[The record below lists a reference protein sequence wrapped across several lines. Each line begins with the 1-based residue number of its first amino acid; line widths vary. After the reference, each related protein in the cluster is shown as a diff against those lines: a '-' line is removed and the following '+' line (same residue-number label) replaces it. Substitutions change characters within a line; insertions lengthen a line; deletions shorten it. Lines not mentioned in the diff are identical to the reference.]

1 MKFYGRWLAD
11 LGSPVRVASLV
22 NVASLMS
29 VVSLALLATPS
40 MAEVKVGMVAPFS
53 GAASSLGKGMREGI
67 EARFAEI
74 NASGGVNG
82 ETLTLVTRD
91 DGYEPLRSAKATREL
106 LQDDD
111 ILAMLGNVGTP
122 TAIVNLP
129 ILLDHEMP
137 LIGAFTGSGVL
148 RQSPPD
154 RYVFNYRASYAQ
166 ETATMIEGLLLA
178 GIAPEEIAFFTQ
190 ADGYG
195 DAGYQGALRSLAN
208 HGYSHPERLAHG
220 RYTRGTRNVH
230 RGLANVLQ
238 APVTPRAVII
248 VGTYGPAADFIREAR
263 KDLPNALFLNVS
275 FVGSQALLDEL
286 GDAAEGVIVT
296 QVVPPYE
303 AELPGVKAYRKA
315 LQAEDASAG
324 GDFVSLEG
332 YLAASLFIKGLDAAG
347 ADADREALVDG
358 LEGLGDIDLGIGKS
372 LTLGPKDHQASN
384 SVWATRIHDG
394 QFELIDWF
402 TLLDDAAAKE

>member
-1 MKFYGRWLAD
+1 MKIQRRWLAGA
-11 LGSPVRVASLV
+11 LT
-22 NVASLMS
+22 
-29 VVSLALLATPS
+29 LALVAMPAW
-40 MAEVKVGMVAPFS
+40 AEIKVGMVAPFS
-53 GAASSLGKGMREGI
+53 GAASSLGEGMKRGI
-67 EARFAEI
+67 EARFAEV
-74 NASGGVNG
+74 NEAGGVHG
-82 ETLTLVTRD
+82 ESLTLVTRD

-106 LQDDD
+106 LDDD
-111 ILAMLGNVGTP
+111 EVLAMLGNVGTP

-129 ILLDHEMP
+129 ILLEHEMP
-137 LIGAFTGSGVL
+137 LIGALTGSGVL

-195 DAGYQGALRSLAN
+195 DAGYRGALRSLAN

-230 RGLANVLQ
+230 RGLATILQ
-238 APVTPRAVII
+238 APVTPKAVII

-263 KDLPNALFLNVS
+263 KDLPDALFLNVS

-296 QVVPPYE
+296 QVVPPHTSD
-303 AELPGVKAYRKA
+303 LPGVEAYRAA
-315 LQAEDASAG
+315 LQANGAG
-324 GDFVSLEG
+324 SDGDFVSLEG
-332 YLAASLFIKGLDAAG
+332 YMAASLFVEGLQAAG
-347 ADADREALVDG
+347 ADPDREALVDG
-358 LEGLGDIDLGIGKS
+358 LEGLGKVDLGLGEP
-372 LTLGPKDHQASN
+372 LTLGPEDHQAN
-384 SVWATRIHDG
+384 DAVWATRIHDG
-394 QFELIDWF
+394 RFEPVDWF
-402 TLLDDAAAKE
+402 TLLDERAAEE

>member
-1 MKFYGRWLAD
+1 MKVQYRWLAG
-11 LGSPVRVASLV
+11 LGSLV
-22 NVASLMS
+22 S
-29 VVSLALLATPS
+29 VVSLALMATPA

-53 GAASSLGKGMREGI
+53 GAASSLGEGMRQGI
-67 EARFAEI
+67 EARFAEA
-74 NASGGVNG
+74 NEAGGVHG
-82 ETLTLVTRD
+82 ETLTLVARD

-106 LQDDD
+106 LEDDD

-129 ILLDHEMP
+129 ILLEHEMP

-178 GIAPEEIAFFTQ
+178 GIKPEEIAFFTQ

-195 DAGYQGALRSLAN
+195 DAGYQGALRALAN
-208 HGYSHPERLAHG
+208 HGYAHPERLAHG

-230 RGLANVLQ
+230 RGLASILQ

-263 KDLPNALFLNVS
+263 KDLPDALFLNVS

-286 GDAAEGVIVT
+286 GKEAEGVIVT
-296 QVVPPYE
+296 QVVPPYN
-303 AELPGVKAYRKA
+303 AELPGVKAYREA
-315 LQAEDASAG
+315 LRAENDSAN

-332 YLAASLFIKGLDAAG
+332 YLAASLFIKGLEAAG

-358 LEGLGDIDLGIGKS
+358 LEGLGDVELGIGKS
-372 LTLGPKDHQASN
+372 LTLGPKDHQASDA
-384 SVWATRIHDG
+384 VWATRIDDG
-394 QFELIDWF
+394 QFVPVDWF
-402 TLLDDAAAKE
+402 TLLDNGAAKE

>member
-1 MKFYGRWLAD
+1 MKIQRRWLA
-11 LGSPVRVASLV
+11 GA
-22 NVASLMS
+22 
-29 VVSLALLATPS
+29 LALALVS
-40 MAEVKVGMVAPFS
+40 MPAWAEIKVGMVAPFS
-53 GAASSLGKGMREGI
+53 GAASSLGEGMKRGI
-67 EARFAEI
+67 EARFAEV
-74 NASGGVNG
+74 NEAGGVHG
-82 ETLTLVTRD
+82 ESLTLVTRD

-106 LQDDD
+106 LDDD
-111 ILAMLGNVGTP
+111 EVLAMLGNVGTP

-129 ILLDHEMP
+129 ILLEHEMP
-137 LIGAFTGSGVL
+137 LIGALTGSGVL

-195 DAGYQGALRSLAN
+195 DAGYRGALRSLAN

-230 RGLANVLQ
+230 RGVATILQ
-238 APVTPRAVII
+238 APVTPKAVII

-263 KDLPNALFLNVS
+263 KDLPDALFLNVS

-296 QVVPPYE
+296 QVVPPHTSD
-303 AELPGVKAYRKA
+303 LPGVEAYRAA
-315 LQAEDASAG
+315 LQANGADSD

-332 YLAASLFIKGLDAAG
+332 YMAASLFVEGLQAAG
-347 ADADREALVDG
+347 ADPDREALVDG
-358 LEGLGDIDLGIGKS
+358 LEGLGKVDLGLGEP
-372 LTLGPKDHQASN
+372 LTLGPEDHQAN
-384 SVWATRIHDG
+384 DAVWATRIHG
-394 QFELIDWF
+394 GRFEPVDWF
-402 TLLDDAAAKE
+402 TLLDERAAEE